1 MSTQTLFKRVA
12 LVLVSALAFS
22 GLSVVSA
29 SADMTDGL
37 DDTLTLSAS
46 SASVTVGETASVTAT
61 ISFTSQ
67 LKITDV
73 RGVDSRVVVI
83 TGTAPGTSVAARP
96 TSDTTNAIT
105 ARYGSNLSKSTRQVT
120 TQPFSGVA
128 TGDETVLST
137 SAGSG
142 IGSSSAG
149 FRTDSVIALS
159 DGAYTKA
166 AFTIYFPAVSR
177 AGTYTFT
184 VSSRDNAGAHR
195 SLQGAN
201 SAGTTTKLFKTATFT
216 LTVTAG
222 DTTGTTATKLW
233 LHKTLYDNMSV
244 NTNLGTPTADSSIV
258 ANAGTAATPNVV
270 GYLVPQF
277 FNAAGETYNSTSG
290 VLVTESITVV
300 VSGPGLLGL
309 YAANGR
315 TSQTSTYTKSI
326 TASLYDTIIV
336 YSDGTA
342 GTGTFTGSIGG
353 VNLTQAAKS
362 ITFVGKPASFTVT
375 SDSPIVSTAA
385 TAYQAISFVVKD
397 SAGNAID
404 DNNTQYN
411 TGTPN
416 GFYALVSDT
425 TVVGGTAVV
434 STGTAAFTACSY
446 NSTRLRWFCNLSI
459 TDSGTATITIA
470 DSKLASNAVVT
481 ATATIGVTGA
491 AWTGT
496 MALDKATYSPGEL
509 MILTLTAKDSG
520 GRNVVNGAAN
530 PFSTTLTWNTTPTF
544 TYTVGSNA
552 AGGTFGTG
560 AAKTSMEDY
569 ITGGTTYVSGV
580 DTATA
585 YAPTRAGTY
594 TLTTTTKKSAANGG
608 QAETVTLT
616 FKVVDAVADAAAA
629 ATNKAIADSQAA
641 ADAATDAALQAIDAA
656 NAATD
661 AANLAAEAADAATVA
676 AEEAKDAAD
685 AATAAVE
692 ALATQVATLM
702 AALQAQVRSLA
713 NTVAKIAKKVKA

>member
-1 MSTQTLFKRVA
+1 MTPSFLILRRTSLF
-12 LVLVSALAFS
+12 LSALLAIGSFNIYPSAALNES
-22 GLSVVSA
+22 GDATLS
-29 SADMTDGL
+29 
-37 DDTLTLSAS
+37 LSAS
-46 SASVTVGETASVTAT
+46 SASVVVGDTASVTVT
-61 ISFTSQ
+61 TSFTSNMGSATFNGGRGPDSAIVYIVGTGFGGNVVIRPTQ
-67 LKITDV
+67 DTVNAVTARGGNGRLNTGIGTGWN
-73 RGVDSRVVVI
+73 GVDNNGV
-83 TGTAPGTSVAARP
+83 
-96 TSDTTNAIT
+96 DTPLVGVGVLGG
-105 ARYGSNLSKSTRQVT
+105 GS
-120 TQPFSGVA
+120 
-128 TGDETVLST
+128 ETVLAN
-137 SAGSG
+137 SANTTFSWRGDSINAVTRGS
-142 IGSSSAG
+142 
-149 FRTDSVIALS
+149 
-159 DGAYTKA
+159 YTKA
-166 AFTIYFPAVSR
+166 AYTYYFQTSASSAV
-177 AGTYTFT
+177 GTYTYTF
-184 VSSRDNAGAHR
+184 SLRDKKADTIYK
-195 SLQGAN
+195 S
-201 SAGTTTKLFKTATFT
+201 ATFT

-222 DTTGTTATKLW
+222 DATGTTATKLW
-233 LHKTLYDNMSV
+233 LHKTLYSNMSV

-258 ANAGTAATPNVV
+258 ANAGAAATPTAV

-309 YAANGR
+309 YAGNGR
-315 TSQTSTYTKSI
+315 TSQASTYTKSV

-353 VNLTQAAKS
+353 VNLTQAAKT

-404 DNNTQYN
+404 STNTQYN
-411 TGTPN
+411 TGTP
-416 GFYALVSDT
+416 GAFYALVSDT

-446 NSTRLRWFCNLSI
+446 NSARLRWFCDLSI

-481 ATATIGVTGA
+481 ATATIGVAGA

-560 AAKTSMEDY
+560 ASYASMEGY
-569 ITGGTTYVSGV
+569 IVSGTTYVSGV

-616 FKVVDAVADAAAA
+616 FKVVDAVADAAAT
-629 ATNKAIADSQAA
+629 ATNKAIADAQSA